1 MLSCKEISYLASK
14 KLDSQLTL
22 RESVNFSL
30 HTAMC
35 GLCRRYTKDIKTLHT
50 MMLKIG
56 KAGKIVL
63 PESVKLSKQSRDRI
77 KKVIDKA
84 LEKN

>member
-30 HTAMC
+30 HIAMC
-35 GLCRRYTKDIKTLHT
+35 GLCRRYAKDIKILHT

-63 PESVKLSKQSRDRI
+63 PESVKLSKKSRDRI
-77 KKVIDKA
+77 KQVIDKA
-84 LEKN
+84 LEK